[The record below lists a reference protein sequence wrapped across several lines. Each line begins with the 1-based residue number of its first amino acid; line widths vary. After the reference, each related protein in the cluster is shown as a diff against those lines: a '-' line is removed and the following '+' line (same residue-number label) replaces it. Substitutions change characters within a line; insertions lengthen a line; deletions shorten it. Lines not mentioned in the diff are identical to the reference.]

1 MDIFRLL
8 LPYWRSEY
16 QTDLTYEQI
25 GHCLLENVITGF
37 RLYSRK
43 PYYGT
48 LTAQG
53 FSVRRTWGKF
63 KQTSLAP
70 SVKGT
75 YGMRNGTMVVTL
87 SVTLHPVWVTLFVL
101 FVAQGIGY
109 WAIVLPKVY
118 QTWDVSLLSSGFI
131 PLAIAYGLPRLLFP
145 AQSSVDL
152 RFWTQTLQ
160 LRELA
165 K

>member
-8 LPYWRSEY
+8 FPYWRSEY

-25 GHCLLENVITGF
+25 RHCLVENVITGF
-37 RLYSRK
+37 VLYSPK

-48 LTAQG
+48 LTAQS

-63 KQTSLAP
+63 KQASLAP
-70 SVKGT
+70 SVNGT
-75 YGMRNGTMVVTL
+75 YGMRNGAMVVTL
-87 SVTLHPVWVTLFVL
+87 SVTLHPIWVILLLL

-109 WAIVLPKVY
+109 WAIILPKVF
-118 QTWDVSLLSSGFI
+118 QTWDISLLFSGFI

-145 AQSSVDL
+145 AQRSVDL
-152 RFWTQTLQ
+152 RFWTQILQ

-165 K
+165 N